1 LRLLSSF
8 WGQKALAS
16 QSSLKLPKGTTM
28 TELPAP
34 PGLSDNAAS
43 GLAYVTIIPA
53 IVFLVMEPYN
63 KNATIRFH
71 CWQSIFLFVACFAI
85 DIVLTFIP
93 VIGWIILPIFGLLA
107 LILWIV
113 CVVKAFGGERFS
125 IPVIGP
131 LSAKQ
136 AGV

>member
-1 LRLLSSF
+1 
-8 WGQKALAS
+8 
-16 QSSLKLPKGTTM
+16 M

-53 IVFLVMEPYN
+53 IIFLVMEPYN

-93 VIGWIILPIFGLLA
+93 IVGWIALPIFGVLA
-107 LILWIV
+107 LIVWIV
-113 CVVKAFGGERFS
+113 CVVKAFGGERFML
-125 IPVIGP
+125 PVIGP

-136 AGV
+136 AGA